1 MNLDKLFK
9 LKSNKQNKG
18 TDKINLI
25 KSKPL
30 PKHICIIMDGNGRW
44 AEKRG
49 LPRSAGHRQGVE
61 VIKDII
67 KVTSDIG
74 IKYLTL
80 YAFSTENWKRPK
92 KEIEALMNLLVEYLN
107 RELDNLHKNNVKI
120 VAIGDISLLPKK
132 VHEEVKRAINKTR
145 NNTGVQVNVALN
157 YGGRSEIVMA
167 VKEIANKVANKEL
180 NIAEIDDEL
189 ISNHLYTAGIPDPD
203 LLIRTGGDWRIS
215 NFLLYQIAYTELW
228 FSDATI
234 YWPDFSVEHYL
245 DAISDFQNRQRR
257 YGGIVTRKD
266 G

>member
-1 MNLDKLFK
+1 MNFDKFFK
-9 LKSNKQNKG
+9 SKRKKLNN
-18 TDKINLI
+18 DKKMIEII
-25 KSKPL
+25 KSKPV

-61 VIKDII
+61 VIRDII
-67 KVTSDIG
+67 KITEELG

-92 KEIEALMNLLVEYLN
+92 KEIEAIMNLLVEYLN
-107 RELDNLHKNNVKI
+107 RELENLHKNNVKI
-120 VAIGDISLLPKK
+120 VAIGDISVLPTK
-132 VHEEVKRAINKTR
+132 VYEEVKRSINQTKH
-145 NNTGVQVNVALN
+145 NTGLQVNVALN

-167 VKEIANKVANKEL
+167 IQEIADKVSKNEL
-180 NIAEIDDEL
+180 NIEDIDEEL

-228 FSDATI
+228 FSDATL
-234 YWPDFSVEHYL
+234 YWPDFSVKHYL
-245 DAISDFQNRQRR
+245 GAISDFQNRQRR

>member
-1 MNLDKLFK
+1 MID
-9 LKSNKQNKG
+9 
-18 TDKINLI
+18 II
-25 KSKPL
+25 KSKPI

-49 LPRSAGHRQGVE
+49 LPRTAGHRQGVE
-61 VIKDII
+61 AIKDII

-92 KEIEALMNLLVEYLN
+92 KEIEAIMNLLVEYLH
-107 RELDNLHKNNVKI
+107 RELENLHKNNVKI
-120 VAIGDISLLPKK
+120 VTIGDISVLPTK
-132 VHEEVKRAINKTR
+132 VYEEVKRAIHKTKH
-145 NNTGVQVNVALN
+145 NTGLQVNVALN

-167 VKEIANKVANKEL
+167 IQEIASKVANNEL
-180 NIAEIDDEL
+180 NIEDIDEEL

-228 FSDATI
+228 FSDATV

-266 G
+266 D